1 MGFKDLLKAKLN
13 GKINVNLDNLP
24 RGFQRIGD
32 IIIINLDKSFNDF
45 KNEIGNTILEIFKV
59 RSVCSKYGEIKGE
72 YREPQIEVIA
82 GSDNTLVNHVEHGIK
97 YRFDVRKVMFAK
109 GNLSERVRY
118 PKMVKEGE
126 IIVDMFAGLGYFSLP
141 MAKLSKPKKIYS
153 IEINSVSFNFLKEN
167 IKLNNISNI
176 EAINGDNRKIIDEL
190 VEKGINADRII
201 MGYLPPP
208 KEFLPWAFK
217 IIKRKGILHYEDIL
231 SVGKE
236 KEESE
241 EVMKMIE
248 NIAKDYNFKVKLLH
262 LQDVKSYGPKRH
274 HYVFDILVE

>member
-190 VEKGINADRII
+190 VEKGIKADRII

-208 KEFLPWAFK
+208 KKFLPWAFK

>member
-126 IIVDMFAGLGYFSLP
+126 VIVDMFAGLGYFSLP

-190 VEKGINADRII
+190 VEKGIKADRII

-208 KEFLPWAFK
+208 KKFLPWAFK